1 MLRSVLEM
9 QNGLLILVT
18 SLLCFS
24 PCCAVLTS
32 RGEEVQRL
40 VDGTA
45 SDLQKSEL
53 VTVCTHPGFAIA
65 IPFVTSGPENL
76 VSS

>member
-1 MLRSVLEM
+1 M
-9 QNGLLILVT
+9 
-18 SLLCFS
+18 
-24 PCCAVLTS
+24 TS

-65 IPFVTSGPENL
+65 IPFVDKRPQKTLSHPRFQAETFEYL
-76 VSS
+76 RARP